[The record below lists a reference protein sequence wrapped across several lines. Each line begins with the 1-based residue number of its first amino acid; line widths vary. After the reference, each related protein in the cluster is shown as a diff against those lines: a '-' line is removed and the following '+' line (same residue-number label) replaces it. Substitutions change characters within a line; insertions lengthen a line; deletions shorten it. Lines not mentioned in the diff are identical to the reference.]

1 MHLDFICIQ
10 GRLWVGDFLSLSW
23 LQLVMMYFDTAGLHY
38 LKYFQGCVSM
48 CILLEKIINDVT
60 VKFKLE
66 YFLFFFPQRDSF
78 INQH

>member
-1 MHLDFICIQ
+1 M
-10 GRLWVGDFLSLSW
+10 GDFLSLSW

-48 CILLEKIINDVT
+48 CILLEKIINDIT